1 MKKAEIIEALYKSPV
16 IDDIIW
22 NITGGNS
29 LAEDLKSELFLI
41 LLEMP
46 EIKIVNAYEGKWL
59 NYLCINII
67 KKQWSSGT
75 SPFYKKYKK
84 GVGDELSFEIVDD
97 SIPFDIETFDKVMM
111 AIEQLPLVEKE
122 LLKMRW
128 KIGKY
133 DKWFGELRDKDCQK
147 DITSYRKIEK
157 RLTIQTINSK
167 KNITIDHSTV
177 AKYHEKAIER
187 IKKII
192 DK

>member
-46 EIKIVNAYEGKWL
+46 EIKIVNAHEGKWL

-67 KKQWSSGT
+67 KKQWSSST

-84 GVGDELSFEIVDD
+84 GSGDELTFEIIDD
-97 SIPFDIETFDKVMM
+97 SIPFDIETFHKVMM
-111 AIEQLPLVEKE
+111 AIEELPLVEKE

-133 DKWFGELRDKDCQK
+133 DKWFGELRDEDCQK
-147 DITSYRKIEK
+147 DVYSYRKIEN
-157 RLTIQTINSK
+157 RLAIQTINSK
-167 KNITIDHSTV
+167 KNITIDHSTIQ
-177 AKYHEKAIER
+177 KYHEKAIVR

-192 DK
+192 GK